1 MQDYEFV
8 TIDLS
13 KGEQKSAE
21 FKKKQPFG
29 VIPVLEDEDVELF
42 ESRAI
47 ARYVA
52 DKYAEQG
59 TNLLGSTLKERA
71 LVNLWLEV
79 ESQNYNPPISG
90 LIAEKIFKPRK
101 GLTTDEAKAAEYKAK
116 LSQVLDVYE
125 ARLASNDYLAGSF
138 FSLADLVHLPYTAM
152 LWVSGDSDVV
162 GLGASGRA
170 AARLALARG
179 AAAVIGLDRRTDAKA
194 LERGEPLLLSGWLDR
209 RTDAKALEAGGAA
222 TMTGLDRR
230 TGLQCVRGS
239 CAVAADGTMTTWVQ
253 HCYRPGRGA
262 AAVVGLDRRKADAKA
277 LEGVPMLSELAFAY
291 DSLPPGMPIA
301 AVTGTNGKSTVAT
314 FAGQVMMTWQ
324 VLTWNILE
332 SIGIHTFVGGN
343 LGGNLGAPFSLAVAA
358 SSHLLT
364 LHAPFLFPAQILE
377 SIGIHTFVGGNLGT
391 PLSLAALE
399 CVMASQHAL
408 VMEAVVEAAVVEVS
422 SYQMELPGRFRP
434 KAAVILNLTPDHL
447 ERHGNMESYGAAKC
461 HLFARMGESEVAIIP
476 SGDPLLMQ
484 LAWEVGGHPSMAW
497 LGKLPGCTVNHAE
510 GTTLLL
516 TASVNADSSSYES
529 STPFPLSFP
538 LNADDPLLT
547 RLAGEAGGHPSM
559 AWLGQLP
566 GASAD
571 SGRESSSGGR
581 ESKESS
587 KGHGSS
593 TGDQAPVL
601 ALDLSALQAV
611 GRHNAENAAVAALL
625 CLALGMESSGV
636 RLEGVQNAVKVL
648 QPPPHRMELVV
659 VDGQDRAWINDSKAT
674 NVEASTAGI
683 EGLGDEST
691 AVILLGGIAKVFKS
705 LAATDE
711 GGASDASPLGFS
723 KLVPRAQPPSS
734 RDHCELLLCL

>member
-1 MQDYEFV
+1 DYEFV

-125 ARLASNDYLAGSF
+125 ARLPSNDYLAGSF

-152 LWVSGDSDVV
+152 LWVSGDSDVITSRPNVV

-194 LERGEPLLLSGWLDR
+194 LEVRVCVVSAGSNTMAIACG
-209 RTDAKALEAGGAA
+209 AGGAA

-230 TGLQCVRGS
+230 TDSNACEDIDVTPYFSSLLS
-239 CAVAADGTMTTWVQ
+239 
-253 HCYRPGRGA
+253 RPP
-262 AAVVGLDRRKADAKA
+262 
-277 LEGVPMLSELAFAY
+277 GVPMLSELAFAY

-314 FAGQVMMTWQ
+314 FAGQ
-324 VLTWNILE
+324 
-332 SIGIHTFVGGN
+332 
-343 LGGNLGAPFSLAVAA
+343 
-358 SSHLLT
+358 
-364 LHAPFLFPAQILE
+364 ILE

-399 CVMASQHAL
+399 CVMASQHGHTGTSNPFH
-408 VMEAVVEAAVVEVS
+408 AAVVEVS

-476 SGDPLLMQ
+476 S
-484 LAWEVGGHPSMAW
+484 
-497 LGKLPGCTVNHAE
+497 
-510 GTTLLL
+510 
-516 TASVNADSSSYES
+516 
-529 STPFPLSFP
+529 
-538 LNADDPLLT
+538 DDPLLT

-566 GASAD
+566 GCTVNHEDRTALLQLPLSTTSASAD

-683 EGLGDEST
+683 KGLGDEST

-723 KLVPRAQPPSS
+723 KLVPVLNRHRAVITFGQSGPSIASELTAAGLAVAVIPCTTMEHAMHAAAQTGLPAQPLHHDAASNASTAAETALPVECCGDVGVDLRTDRGVSISQSLSFSAPHCSKPCVLLRCGHSS
-734 RDHCELLLCL
+734 SW

>member
-1 MQDYEFV
+1 DYEFV

-152 LWVSGDSDVV
+152 LWVSGDSDVITSRPNVV

-194 LERGEPLLLSGWLDR
+194 LEDDPSVWDGLPEPASSPPLISRLSTHLGPHPLPLLLSASLVVLSPGVPLSES
-209 RTDAKALEAGGAA
+209 TISQALS
-222 TMTGLDRR
+222 
-230 TGLQCVRGS
+230 Q
-239 CAVAADGTMTTWVQ
+239 
-253 HCYRPGRGA
+253 
-262 AAVVGLDRRKADAKA
+262 
-277 LEGVPMLSELAFAY
+277 GVPMLSELAFAY

-314 FAGQVMMTWQ
+314 FAGQ
-324 VLTWNILE
+324 
-332 SIGIHTFVGGN
+332 
-343 LGGNLGAPFSLAVAA
+343 
-358 SSHLLT
+358 
-364 LHAPFLFPAQILE
+364 ILE

-399 CVMASQHAL
+399 CVMASQHGHTGTSNPFH
-408 VMEAVVEAAVVEVS
+408 AAVVEVS

-476 SGDPLLMQ
+476 S
-484 LAWEVGGHPSMAW
+484 
-497 LGKLPGCTVNHAE
+497 
-510 GTTLLL
+510 
-516 TASVNADSSSYES
+516 
-529 STPFPLSFP
+529 
-538 LNADDPLLT
+538 DDPLLT

-566 GASAD
+566 GCTVNHEDRTALLQLPLSTTSASAD

-711 GGASDASPLGFS
+711 GGASDASPPGFS
-723 KLVPRAQPPSS
+723 KLVPVLNRHRAVITFGQSGPSIAS
-734 RDHCELLLCL
+734 ELTAAGLAVAVIPCTTMEHAMHAAAQTGLP

>member
-1 MQDYEFV
+1 MAAASKTKIYGLKLSTCTKRVLTALEEKNVTDYEFV

-125 ARLASNDYLAGSF
+125 ARLASNDYLSGSF

-152 LWVSGDSDVV
+152 LWVSGDSDPVPLALVPLALVPLALVPLTLVPLTCLLPSPCSPSQVV

-209 RTDAKALEAGGAA
+209 RTDAKALEVCVLVLLSAPCQVGPSMVGGVVHALVRGAA
-222 TMTGLDRR
+222 AVIGLAGQEDRR
-230 TGLQCVRGS
+230 QGTGTRGRGSCYHDRPGQEDRLQCVRGA
-239 CAVAADGTMTTWVQ
+239 CAVAADGTMTRGFSAVIGDGIVCRSQAGELLLWL
-253 HCYRPGRGA
+253 PGQEE
-262 AAVVGLDRRKADAKA
+262 ADAKA
-277 LEGVPMLSELAFAY
+277 LEDDPSVWDGLPEPASSPPLISISRLSTHLGPHPLPLLLSASLVVLSPGVPLSESTISQALSQTHDSQALSLGVPMLSELAFAY

-324 VLTWNILE
+324 VLTWN

-399 CVMASQHAL
+399 CVMASQHGSSGGGKQLPRDCSPPAHVCL
-408 VMEAVVEAAVVEVS
+408 HAAVVEVS

-476 SGDPLLMQ
+476 S
-484 LAWEVGGHPSMAW
+484 
-497 LGKLPGCTVNHAE
+497 
-510 GTTLLL
+510 
-516 TASVNADSSSYES
+516 
-529 STPFPLSFP
+529 
-538 LNADDPLLT
+538 
-547 RLAGEAGGHPSM
+547 
-559 AWLGQLP
+559 
-566 GASAD
+566 
-571 SGRESSSGGR
+571 
-581 ESKESS
+581 
-587 KGHGSS
+587 
-593 TGDQAPVL
+593 
-601 ALDLSALQAV
+601 
-611 GRHNAENAAVAALL
+611 
-625 CLALGMESSGV
+625 
-636 RLEGVQNAVKVL
+636 
-648 QPPPHRMELVV
+648 
-659 VDGQDRAWINDSKAT
+659 
-674 NVEASTAGI
+674 
-683 EGLGDEST
+683 
-691 AVILLGGIAKVFKS
+691 
-705 LAATDE
+705 
-711 GGASDASPLGFS
+711 
-723 KLVPRAQPPSS
+723 
-734 RDHCELLLCL
+734 